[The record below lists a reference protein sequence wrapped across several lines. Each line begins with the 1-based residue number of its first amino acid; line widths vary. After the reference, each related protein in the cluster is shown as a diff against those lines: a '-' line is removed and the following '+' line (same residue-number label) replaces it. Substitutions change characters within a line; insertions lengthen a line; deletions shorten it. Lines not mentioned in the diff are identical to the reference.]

1 MMKEE
6 TTSSGTSGISGAV
19 FPSSSVSG
27 FQDDRCGDILTD
39 HGAALCYGE
48 VL

>member
-1 MMKEE
+1 MKEE
-6 TTSSGTSGISGAV
+6 TTSSDSSGISRAV

-27 FQDDRCGDILTD
+27 FQDDRCGEILTND
-39 HGAALCYGE
+39 GVALCYGE

>member
-1 MMKEE
+1 MKEE

-19 FPSSSVSG
+19 FSSSSVSG
-27 FQDDRCGDILTD
+27 FQDDRCGEILTD
-39 HGAALCYGE
+39 DDAALCYGE